1 MMTDEQRLNE
11 LITAR
16 LAGTIDADGMAE
28 LESLLRL
35 HPEQQTTLA
44 LLEQYWDAVP
54 VAGTAPGDAFR
65 DIMAVAEPAHPS
77 PEKTTT
83 KGVLYLFPGLKP
95 WATWAA
101 AAVTLLGMFILF
113 KPGGRDHQQIVRTAD
128 GERKIF
134 RLADASTVHL
144 NSGSQLRCVV
154 DGSRRELWLEGEA
167 YFEVAPDPSRPF
179 IVHASGVNIHALGT
193 AFNVKAYHGQSSC
206 ETTLLEG
213 AVEVYADK
221 TPDSRIRLRPY
232 EKVSLDATAS
242 IAAPVKKINLKT
254 IHAGPKATTATVAP
268 MADSSL
274 TETAWVSNRLQFDE
288 TDFEEL
294 ARLLQRWYGVNIT
307 FRDEKP
313 KHYIFSGA
321 FAGETVTQALD
332 ALQLTEDFRYEV
344 QGNTITIF
352 STSTKK

>member
-1 MMTDEQRLNE
+1 MSTEQRLNE
-11 LITAR
+11 LIAAR
-16 LAGTIDADGMAE
+16 LAGTIDTEGIAE
-28 LESLLRL
+28 LESLLHQ
-35 HPEQQTTLA
+35 HPEQRSTLA
-44 LLEQYWDAVP
+44 LLQQYWESVP
-54 VAGTAPGDAFR
+54 AAAQSPESAFR
-65 DIMAVAEPAHPS
+65 AIMAVAEPDTPS
-77 PEKTTT
+77 PGKIKT
-83 KGVLYLFPGLKP
+83 KGMLSRYWRWG
-95 WATWAA
+95 AA
-101 AAVTLLGMFILF
+101 AAILLGIFFYLR
-113 KPGGRDHQQIVRTAD
+113 PESQQHQQVVRTAD
-128 GERKIF
+128 GERKTF

-144 NSGSQLRCVV
+144 NGGSQLRCVL

-167 YFEVAPDPSRPF
+167 YFEVAPDPARPF

-232 EKVSLDATAS
+232 EKIALDGSAS
-242 IAAPVKKINLKT
+242 IAAPIKKINLKT
-254 IHAGPKATTATVAP
+254 IPAVIPATKAVVAP
-268 MADSSL
+268 LADSSL

-288 TDFEEL
+288 VDFEEL
-294 ARLLQRWYGVNIT
+294 ARMLQRWYGVRIS

-313 KHYIFSGA
+313 KHYVFSGA

-344 QGNTITIF
+344 QDNTITIF

>member
-16 LAGTIDADGMAE
+16 LAGTIDADGRAE
-28 LESLLRL
+28 LESLLRS
-35 HPEQQTTLA
+35 HPEQQATVA
-44 LLEQYWDAVP
+44 LLEQYWEAVP
-54 VAGTAPGDAFR
+54 VTGTPPADVFR
-65 DIMAVAEPAHPS
+65 HIMSVAEPAHPS

-83 KGVLYLFPGLKP
+83 KGFPGLKS
-95 WATWAA
+95 WAIWGA
-101 AAVTLLGMFILF
+101 AAVTLLGMFLLF
-113 KPGGRDHQQIVRTAD
+113 RPGGRDHQQIVRTAD
-128 GERKIF
+128 GERKTF

-144 NSGSQLRCVV
+144 NGGSQLRCVLT
-154 DGSRRELWLEGEA
+154 GSRRELWLEGEA
-167 YFEVAPDPSRPF
+167 YFEVAPDPARPF
-179 IVHASGVNIHALGT
+179 VVHASGVNIHALGT
-193 AFNVKAYHGQSSC
+193 AFNVKAYHGQPSC

-232 EKVSLDATAS
+232 EKISLDATAS

-254 IHAGPKATTATVAP
+254 IHVGPQTRTAIVSP
-268 MADSSL
+268 LADSSL

-288 TDFEEL
+288 IDFEEL
-294 ARLLQRWYGVNIT
+294 ARLLQRWYGVHIT

-321 FAGETVTQALD
+321 FASETVTQALD
-332 ALQLTEDFRYEV
+332 AMQLIEDFRYEV
-344 QGNTITIF
+344 EGNTITIF

>member
-16 LAGTIDADGMAE
+16 LAGTIDADGAAE
-28 LESLLRL
+28 LESLLRSC
-35 HPEQQTTLA
+35 PEQQATIA
-44 LLEQYWDAVP
+44 LLERYWEAVP
-54 VAGTAPGDAFR
+54 VAATPPADIFR
-65 DIMAVAEPAHPS
+65 QIMAVAEPAHSS
-77 PEKTTT
+77 PGKITT
-83 KGVLYLFPGLKP
+83 KDSRGLKS
-95 WATWAA
+95 WILWGA
-101 AAVTLLGMFILF
+101 AAVTLLGMFLLF
-113 KPGGRDHQQIVRTAD
+113 RPGGDSHQQIVRTAD
-128 GERKIF
+128 GERKTF

-144 NSGSQLRCVV
+144 NGGSQLRCVLT
-154 DGSRRELWLEGEA
+154 GSRRELWLEGEA
-167 YFEVAPDPSRPF
+167 YFEVAPDPARPF
-179 IVHASGVNIHALGT
+179 VVHASGVNIHALGT

-254 IHAGPKATTATVAP
+254 IHAGPPAQTNVAAP
-268 MADSSL
+268 LADTSL
-274 TETAWVSNRLQFDE
+274 TETAWVNNRLQFDE
-288 TDFEEL
+288 IDFEEL
-294 ARLLQRWYGVNIT
+294 ARLLQRWYGVHIT

-332 ALQLTEDFRYEV
+332 AMQLIEDFRYEV

-352 STSTKK
+352 GTSTKK

>member
-16 LAGTIDADGMAE
+16 LANTIDANGMAE
-28 LESLLRL
+28 LESLLQQY
-35 HPEQQTTLA
+35 PEQRATLL
-44 LLEQYWDAVP
+44 LLEQYWEAVP
-54 VAGTAPGDAFR
+54 LTDQPPVATFR
-65 DIMAVAEPAHPS
+65 DIMTVAEPAHPS
-77 PEKTTT
+77 PEKTI
-83 KGVLYLFPGLKP
+83 KRGMLYRFRWQWG
-95 WATWAA
+95 A
-101 AAVTLLGMFILF
+101 AAVTLLGLF
-113 KPGGRDHQQIVRTAD
+113 FLFRPDGRAHQQVVRTAD
-128 GERKIF
+128 GERKTF

-144 NSGSQLRCVV
+144 NGGSQLRCVL
-154 DGSRRELWLEGEA
+154 DGSHRELWLEGEA

-179 IVHASGVNIHALGT
+179 VVHASGVNIQALGT
-193 AFNVKAYHGQSSC
+193 AFNVKAYAGQPAC

-232 EKVSLDATAS
+232 EKVSLDGTAS
-242 IAAPVKKINLKT
+242 VAAPVKKINLKT
-254 IHAGPKATTATVAP
+254 IRAAVPAATPVATP
-268 MADSSL
+268 LADSSL

-288 TDFEEL
+288 MDFEEL
-294 ARLLQRWYGVNIT
+294 AGLLQRWYGVHIT

-313 KHYIFSGA
+313 KHYVFSGA

-344 QGNTITIF
+344 QGNHITIF
-352 STSTKK
+352 GTSTKK

>member
-1 MMTDEQRLNE
+1 MTDEQRLNE

-16 LAGTIDADGMAE
+16 LTGVIDAAGTAE
-28 LESLLRL
+28 LESLLQL
-35 HPEQQTTLA
+35 HPEQRASLA
-44 LLEQYWDAVP
+44 LLEQYWDTIP
-54 VAGTAPGDAFR
+54 VADVPAADAFR
-65 DIMAVAEPAHPS
+65 DIMAVAEPAQLS
-77 PEKTTT
+77 PEKTIA
-83 KGVLYLFPGLKP
+83 KGFPWLKS
-95 WATWAA
+95 WVRWAA
-101 AAVTLLGMFILF
+101 AAVTLLGMFFLF
-113 KPGGRDHQQIVRTAD
+113 RPGGGAPQQIVRTAD
-128 GERKIF
+128 GERKTF
-134 RLADASTVHL
+134 RLADASTIHL
-144 NSGSQLRCVV
+144 NGGSQLRCVV
-154 DGSRRELWLEGEA
+154 NGSRRELWLEGEA

-179 IVHASGVNIHALGT
+179 IVHAAGVNIHALGT
-193 AFNVKAYHGQSSC
+193 AFNVKAYLGQPSC

-254 IHAGPKATTATVAP
+254 IHAGPQTSTATVAP
-268 MADSSL
+268 LADSSL

-288 TDFEEL
+288 INFEEL
-294 ARLLQRWYGVNIT
+294 ARQLQRWYGVRIT

-313 KHYIFSGA
+313 KHYVFSGA

-332 ALQLTEDFRYEV
+332 ALQLTEDFRYEI
-344 QGNTITIF
+344 QGNMITIF

>member
-1 MMTDEQRLNE
+1 MTDEQRLNE

-16 LAGTIDADGMAE
+16 LTGIIDADGTAE

-35 HPEQQTTLA
+35 YPEQRATLA

-54 VAGTAPGDAFR
+54 VAGAPTGDAFR
-65 DIMAVAEPAHPS
+65 NIMDVAEPAHLS
-77 PEKTTT
+77 PEKTIT
-83 KGVLYLFPGLKP
+83 KGFSRKS
-95 WATWAA
+95 WAMWAA
-101 AAVTLLGMFILF
+101 AAVTLLGMFFLF
-113 KPGGRDHQQIVRTAD
+113 RPGSRSPQQIVRTAD
-128 GERKIF
+128 GERKTF
-134 RLADASTVHL
+134 RLADASTIHL
-144 NSGSQLRCVV
+144 NGGSQLRCVV

-193 AFNVKAYHGQSSC
+193 AFNVKAYHGQPSC

-254 IHAGPKATTATVAP
+254 IHAGPQTPAATVAP
-268 MADSSL
+268 LADSSL

-288 TDFEEL
+288 INFEEL
-294 ARLLQRWYGVNIT
+294 ARLLQRWYGVHIT

-313 KHYIFSGA
+313 KHYVFSGA

-332 ALQLTEDFRYEV
+332 AMQLIEDFRYEV
-344 QGNTITIF
+344 QGNMITIF